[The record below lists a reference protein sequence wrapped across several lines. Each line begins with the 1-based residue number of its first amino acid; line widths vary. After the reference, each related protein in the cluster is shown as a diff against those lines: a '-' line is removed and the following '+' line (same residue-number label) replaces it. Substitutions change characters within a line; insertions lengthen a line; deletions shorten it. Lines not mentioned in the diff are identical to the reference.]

1 MKLRFTLAG
10 ILTAALVAAQ
20 TGTPVNISQGPA
32 ATAFQAIYGYSGTN
46 QIYACYSPSS
56 LGAGP
61 RAEVLTSIS
70 AATNANPVVFTST
83 AHGFN
88 ANTRPSITISGGTGN
103 WAAVNGTFIATVT
116 SANAFSIP
124 VDSTTFGA
132 VTGTLVYTTT
142 APRTNKFEWAVV
154 LYSYDGSNN
163 LINRTWLN
171 GSSGLQ
177 ARCSDATSA
186 TLAAQ

>member
-1 MKLRFTLAG
+1 MKLRLTLAG
-10 ILTAALVAAQ
+10 ILTAALAAGQ
-20 TGTPVNISQGPA
+20 QGTPVNISQGPVSFP
-32 ATAFQAIYGYSGTN
+32 FQAIYGYSGTN
-46 QIYACYSPSS
+46 QIWACYSPSS
-56 LGAGP
+56 LSTGI
-61 RAEVLTSIS
+61 RAETRVSIS

-88 ANTRPSITISGGTGN
+88 SNTRPSITITGGTGN
-103 WAAVNGTFIATVT
+103 WAAVNGTWVATVT

-132 VTGTLVYTTT
+132 VTGTLTYNTT
-142 APRTNKFEWAVV
+142 APRTNQYEWAVV

-177 ARCSDATSA
+177 ARCSDATST